1 MWNSTSCGQTY
12 ARNSCFRS
20 NITNNISRRT
30 CSSIQLMTLSSDL
43 CAVFGLTL
51 LASAGRWDWQVN
63 SIFYILQGKSKEALF
78 NSGRIFVHIVDTL
91 IRFIMKI
98 LYTLQF
104 YAYYITH
111 MIYRVIRNVLCNKI
125 YKWSILLVDAKKAPV
140 THLIYK

>member
-1 MWNSTSCGQTY
+1 MWNSTSSGQTY
-12 ARNSCFRS
+12 AQNSCFRS
-20 NITNNISRRT
+20 NTTNSISRRT

-98 LYTLQF
+98 LYTLKL
-104 YAYYITH
+104 YAYFITH
-111 MIYRVIRNVLCNKI
+111 MIYRVIRSVLYNKI

-140 THLIYK
+140 THLIYR